1 MDAIFERMSIRKYED
16 RPVEQEKIEKLL
28 RAAMA
33 APSAVNQQPW
43 EFYVV
48 KNRETIVELSKAS
61 PFAACAAGAPVVI
74 VPILR
79 KDAKHPELANYDLA
93 NATENILLELLRNAR
108 DAHASQDAFF
118 LYQQAR
124 RAFSF
129 FGDAAKGGVVAVAN
143 VFAKGE
149 VDELVVEL
157 FYGVHGMFRF
167 FLLQRYKI
175 CEEIPNFTAK
185 NILRT
190 NEDSLNCR
198 WKDGR

>member
-48 KNRETIVELSKAS
+48 KNRETIVELPKAS

-93 NATENILLELLRNAR
+93 NATENILLEATTLGLGAVWLAIAPFEDRI
-108 DAHASQDAFF
+108 DT
-118 LYQQAR
+118 
-124 RAFSF
+124 
-129 FGDAAKGGVVAVAN
+129 VVTVLHTPSRTLP
-143 VFAKGE
+143 FC
-149 VDELVVEL
+149 L
-157 FYGVHGMFRF
+157 
-167 FLLQRYKI
+167 
-175 CEEIPNFTAK
+175 IPVGYPAEK
-185 NILRT
+185 RT
-190 NEDSLNCR
+190 
-198 WKDGR
+198 WKDRDDPEKVHVIE

>member
-93 NATENILLELLRNAR
+93 NATENILLEATTLGLGAVWLAIAPFEDRIDN
-108 DAHASQDAFF
+108 
-118 LYQQAR
+118 
-124 RAFSF
+124 
-129 FGDAAKGGVVAVAN
+129 VVTVLHTPSRTLP
-143 VFAKGE
+143 FC
-149 VDELVVEL
+149 L
-157 FYGVHGMFRF
+157 
-167 FLLQRYKI
+167 
-175 CEEIPNFTAK
+175 IPVGYPAEK
-185 NILRT
+185 RT
-190 NEDSLNCR
+190 
-198 WKDGR
+198 WKDRYDPERVHVIE

>member
-48 KNRETIVELSKAS
+48 KNRETIVEPSKAS

-93 NATENILLELLRNAR
+93 NATENILLEATTLGLGAVWLCIAPYEDRIDN
-108 DAHASQDAFF
+108 
-118 LYQQAR
+118 
-124 RAFSF
+124 
-129 FGDAAKGGVVAVAN
+129 VVTV
-143 VFAKGE
+143 
-149 VDELVVEL
+149 L
-157 FYGVHGMFRF
+157 HTPHHT
-167 FLLQRYKI
+167 
-175 CEEIPNFTAK
+175 IPFCLIPVGYPAEK
-185 NILRT
+185 RT
-190 NEDSLNCR
+190 
-198 WKDGR
+198 WKDRYDPEKVHVIE